1 MIKVMIKKKGLRE
14 ALIALSKVVPLRGG
28 NPENIKKAV
37 AKFRIAENSAV
48 VPEEKDVSVVSVA
61 EREKNVCDGVVK
73 AVDKKENDSMT
84 NETGEKGFK
93 VTGEVNDESKV
104 DSFEDLITA
113 VGSIRLRA
121 KELSEELIDLQKRLK
136 KSQRLQRQKERDFKS
151 ARELLGKL
159 KKVSGF

>member
-1 MIKVMIKKKGLRE
+1 MKVMIKKKGLRE

-37 AKFRIAENSAV
+37 AKFRIAENSVV
-48 VPEEKDVSVVSVA
+48 VPEEKDVSVGSVA
-61 EREKNVCDGVVK
+61 EREKNVCDEVVK

-104 DSFEDLITA
+104 DTFDDIITA

-136 KSQRLQRQKERDFKS
+136 ESQRLQRQKERDFKS